1 MRYKR
6 TTPLH
11 IDIYIDKVTST
22 ITKCTSTCTKF
33 TSTFTKLTFT
43 FTTFTST
50 LTKVMPIQCRG
61 EAEWGY
67 KYPFLLSSFFNWIW
81 IYWHKTSLYEIIIAK
96 LKEEWLTRRKMYSG
110 QILYVKKFSTYLGN
124 LGASYIPEIKN
135 RDMKQIS
142 ALNSHSYII
151 MYTRKYVNV
160 NYIPKSW

>member
-22 ITKCTSTCTKF
+22 ITKSTSTCTKF
-33 TSTFTKLTFT
+33 TST

-67 KYPFLLSSFFNWIW
+67 KYPFLLSSFFNWI
-81 IYWHKTSLYEIIIAK
+81 YWHKTSLYEISIAK
-96 LKEEWLTRRKMYSG
+96 LKEEWLTRRKMYSRLV
-110 QILYVKKFSTYLGN
+110 LYVKKFSTYLGN